1 MYEDQQT
8 WLLNPDDRAR
18 VYRRK
23 AFECRQLAGTP
34 GLSEAEREG
43 YLLVADAY
51 ERSLDDSASIKP
63 NRIALAF
70 ILRAVGIAPGAIRE
84 QDGAQTSA
92 RI

>member
-1 MYEDQQT
+1 MYQDQQT
-8 WLLNPDDRAR
+8 WLLNPADRAK
-18 VYRRK
+18 VFRRK
-23 AFECRQLAGTP
+23 AFECRRLAGTL
-34 GLSEAEREG
+34 GLSGAEREG

-63 NRIALAF
+63 NRIAWAF

-84 QDGAQTSA
+84 HDGAQIST